1 METVNTL
8 HKATVKIVCGSDR
21 GTAFF
26 ISNKHL
32 LTARHNII
40 SYLVNQEDILI
51 ELNNQMV
58 QCTLLEQ
65 IENIDF
71 VLIEAVEAESNSH
84 LELVNMPIDKGLSFQ
99 FYGYSNSLIGQHTG
113 ISLKIKIQDYF
124 HQINSDFDSTAL
136 IIDPYQPTVFKG
148 FSGSPVY
155 AAENKVVGI
164 VVKKLDGCIGFI
176 STKLIAEKSTKLHE
190 LGISILDNHSDYIEN
205 SYSRLTSRKLL
216 LKTVELA
223 GKRFERELHLENKDL
238 IVKINQLLNLE
249 EYKNQISRIK
259 DLDKSLKDFLTK
271 NKIEVPD
278 GVNLQNQNI
287 LDNKVL
293 FDYCLSIDINKPILN
308 TSKQL
313 LQLDN
318 ISKNEYKDLKADL
331 QKIRSS
337 RYELTNKL
345 RVKGVAGTGKTHL
358 MCNIAES
365 LISYTNVYLSF
376 GTHFNKTENPITQ
389 LQKIHEFE
397 DSNFLDKLD
406 LEANNNS
413 LRYLFIIDALNEGAG
428 DNYWIHNINQLE
440 FEFGK
445 YNNIALVTTI
455 RTPYDEKIYPNES
468 YFFNIEGFES
478 PEKAITKYF
487 EHYKIDRN
495 EIHSSLYELKNGLF
509 MKIFCETYSTLSY
522 YERINQNTYTK
533 LFKAY
538 IQRKEFDIA
547 QIIDEDEKRRFG
559 LELLKDIAKYSVN
572 NINCD
577 DIERQQARK
586 LADKL
591 CPYRTWSRSLLYA
604 VISENLLLE
613 NIVWSYEDEK
623 WIDTL
628 SYAYERLGDFL
639 KAIYTANSRIQ
650 NKELAKRLQK
660 LFDNSNNDSKVRN
673 YVIALNVVWCEF
685 YERELIDDLD
695 LSDNQLFVECFI
707 DSIPLRA
714 NINDTSFIRK
724 LIDKSLDREFGARS
738 IMNFFSYKQNN
749 DTTIWYIHSLLK
761 KMDLAKRDLVWTTSI
776 NELYVNGELSQYY
789 SIEIIKDILQN
800 KSEKESFHYV
810 IFLTWLL
817 SSSHPV
823 VRDRVTRIL
832 YYIFREKKGIITN
845 LLNAFDGVNDFYVL
859 ERIYCAIYGVVLVSE
874 DIEFIEHIAVEVYN
888 RIYKDKKPPCNIVL
902 REWTLKILDR
912 ARYLGVQ
919 TDLFEK
925 SIPPFENEIVM
936 PSEIDYESL
945 LGDSRGSVAIYQ
957 SVFGFMDFSRYIIG
971 TNSNNMSD
979 QFTKDK
985 LIDDLTGDISFFSLK
1000 EIQKMIISEVHK
1012 IGWNDDLGKI
1022 NEQGLSY
1029 NRYKNDT
1036 ERIGKKYQWLAL
1048 YDVVAR
1054 ITDNY
1059 RLHDRWYS
1067 NRIREKNYP
1076 WLTSYH
1082 SYFDPTL
1089 PIKELESESDLDVFK
1104 EFVSPQITMGNEKE
1118 WLESNKELPDL
1129 LHFEQI
1135 DKNGDKWILLSTYDS
1150 YKTEHE
1156 TVTKE
1161 FFLRYDSAFVPEEN
1175 AEAFQKW
1182 AKDKN
1187 YYGRWMPEWHDNID
1201 YMLFEYNWSTQYK
1214 SLEIKIGEN
1223 PGYGCPCEV
1232 IVSTE
1237 AQLQEDVN
1245 GTSED
1250 YLGSTLSPNHDMMIH
1265 LDLKH
1270 KNKRGQIFNGNDE
1283 LVAIYNRDISKGQKG
1298 LYIKQDVLDKYLSDK
1313 KYILAYY
1320 IIGEKNY
1327 KIGSGYDGSFFMKDL
1342 SAAGIY
1348 KEGKLSIIQPLR
1360 VIEKIVEQEIDL
1372 PDISDISSIFDNL
1385 QID

>member
-8 HKATVKIVCGSDR
+8 HNATVKIVCGSDR

-136 IIDPYQPTVFKG
+136 IIDSYQPTVFKG

-164 VVKKLDGCIGFI
+164 VVKKLDGCIGFV
-176 STKLIAEKSTKLHE
+176 STKLIVEKSTKVQE
-190 LGISILDNHSDYIEN
+190 LGISVLQNHSDFIEN
-205 SYSRLTSRKLL
+205 SYSKRANKKLL
-216 LKTVELA
+216 EKAFRLA
-223 GKRFERELHLENKDL
+223 GQRFERELHQPNNLLESKFEQLWNLEKYNEITKYITETDELIKQFIQDKNIKIPENINLIEQELNNNSDLFFFYWSINKNEKVYNKDDQL
-238 IVKINQLLNLE
+238 INFEKKEIEQMDSFR
-249 EYKNQISRIK
+249 SRLRYIQTN
-259 DLDKSLKDFLTK
+259 SY
-271 NKIEVPD
+271 
-278 GVNLQNQNI
+278 NLQNSFI
-287 LDNKVL
+287 
-293 FDYCLSIDINKPILN
+293 I
-308 TSKQL
+308 
-313 LQLDN
+313 
-318 ISKNEYKDLKADL
+318 
-331 QKIRSS
+331 
-337 RYELTNKL
+337 
-345 RVKGVAGTGKTHL
+345 KGLAGVGKTHL
-358 MCNIAES
+358 MCKVSETIIQN
-365 LISYTNVYLSF
+365 TNVYLCF
-376 GTHFNKTENPITQ
+376 GTEFNEVEDPITQ
-389 LQKIHEFE
+389 LQRIFDFE
-397 DSNFLDKLD
+397 NSNFLEILNQ
-406 LEANNNS
+406 EAVNKKV
-413 LRYLFIIDALNEGAG
+413 RYIFIVDALNEGAG
-428 DNYWIHNINQLE
+428 DNYWSLRMPQLLSEFSKYSNIV
-440 FEFGK
+440 
-445 YNNIALVTTI
+445 IVTTVRSPFERKI
-455 RTPYDEKIYPNES
+455 FPTYSGYYDLK
-468 YFFNIEGFES
+468 GFENTD
-478 PEKAITKYF
+478 EAINIYF
-487 EHYKIDRN
+487 DHYDINKSEVNSD
-495 EIHSSLYELKNGLF
+495 HYDFKNGLF
-509 MKIFCETYSTLSY
+509 LKIFCETHSTLPY
-522 YERINQNTYTK
+522 YDRINQNTYTK
-533 LFKAY
+533 LFRAY

-547 QIIDEDEKRRFG
+547 KKIDEDEKRRLG
-559 LELLKDIAKYSVN
+559 LQLLRDIAKYSVN
-572 NINCD
+572 NLNCD

-586 LADKL
+586 FADRL
-591 CPYRTWSRSLLYA
+591 CPYRTWSHSLLYA
-604 VISENLLLE
+604 VIYENLLLE
-613 NIVWSYEDEK
+613 NIVWSSESEK

-639 KAIYTANSRIQ
+639 KAIYTANSGIQ
-650 NKELAKRLQK
+650 NKELSKKLQK
-660 LFDNSNNDSKVRN
+660 LFVNSNNDSKVRN
-673 YVIALNVVWCEF
+673 YVIALNVVWNEF

-695 LSDNQLFVECFI
+695 LSDNQLFIECFI

-738 IMNFFSYKQNN
+738 IINFFSYKQNN
-749 DTTIWYIHSLLK
+749 NTTIGYIHSVLK

-789 SIEIIKDILQN
+789 SIEIIQDIIRNKTEKD
-800 KSEKESFHYV
+800 SFHYV

-832 YYIFREKKGIITN
+832 YYILREKKGIITN
-845 LLNAFDGVNDFYVL
+845 LLNAFDGVNDLYVL
-859 ERIYCAIYGVVLVSE
+859 ERLYCAIYGVVLVSE
-874 DIEFIEHIAVEVYN
+874 DQAFIEHIAVEVYN
-888 RIYKDKKPPCNIVL
+888 RIYKDNKPPCNIVL

-912 ARYLGVQ
+912 AKYLGVQ
-919 TDLFEK
+919 VDLFDK
-925 SIPPFENEIVM
+925 SLPPFENNIELPADV
-936 PSEIDYESL
+936 DFESF
-945 LGDSRGSVAIYQ
+945 LGESRGSKAIYQ
-957 SVFGFMDFSRYIIG
+957 SVFGFMDFARYIIG
-971 TNSNNMSD
+971 TNSDNMSD
-979 QFTKDK
+979 QFTKNK
-985 LIDDLTGDISFFSLK
+985 LIDGLTGEIAFYSLN
-1000 EIQKMIISEVHK
+1000 EIQKMIISEVHRL
-1012 IGWNDDLGKI
+1012 GWNDDLGKI

-1059 RLHDRWYS
+1059 LLHDRWYS
-1067 NRIREKNYP
+1067 NKIREKNYP

-1089 PIKELESESDLDVFK
+1089 PIHELEAKSEFDIFQ
-1104 EFVSPQITMGNEKE
+1104 EFVSPQIIMGNEKE
-1118 WLESNKELPDL
+1118 WLESNEELPDL

-1135 DKNGDKWILLSTYDS
+1135 DKKGDKWILLSTYDS
-1150 YKTEHE
+1150 YKTEQE
-1156 TVTKE
+1156 NVTKE
-1161 FFLRYDSAFVPEEN
+1161 FFLRYDSVFVTEEN

-1201 YMLFEYNWSTQYK
+1201 YMLFEYNWSIQYN
-1214 SLEIKIGEN
+1214 SIGIQINEN
-1223 PGYGCPCEV
+1223 PGYDCPCEV
-1232 IVSTE
+1232 FVSTE
-1237 AQLQEDVN
+1237 AQLQEDAN

-1250 YLGSTLSPNHDMMIH
+1250 YLGTTLLPNHDMMTY
-1265 LDLKH
+1265 LNLKH
-1270 KNKRGQIFNGNDE
+1270 KNERGLIFNDKNE
-1283 LVAIYNRDISKGQKG
+1283 LVAIYNRDITRGQKG

-1320 IIGEKNY
+1320 ILGEKNY
-1327 KIGSGYDGSFFMKDL
+1327 KIGGGYHGSFFSRDL

-1348 KEGKLSIIQPLR
+1348 KAGELSVIQPLH
-1360 VIEKIVEQEIDL
+1360 VIEKVVENEIDL
-1372 PDISDISSIFDNL
+1372 PDISDIN
-1385 QID
+1385 